1 MEILG
6 YDVYNHLEEVIEVK
20 QEDILL
26 LIKEFDRFYHCPFIQ
41 LKRKNQMDDDLWE
54 MTIVWDKQ
62 SAEEISNDIYYLIKG
77 VRTVTLE
84 SMPSE
89 FKHNIHNYIEDLGD
103 GKGIKVYDW
112 EDEDGY
118 YRFFLYID
126 PKIEILLDTIKAVQ
140 DFNIQDFMIGMLLGY
155 SNPEM
160 GDYIKSISDI
170 SKNGVK
176 NTLSEKL
183 NHMLDTSKKLNQ
195 LIDASH
201 EAQKEKAKESL
212 KTLVM
217 NMNPGLTTLDNKAE
231 YSPLIRIKDNT
242 VVDE

>member
-1 MEILG
+1 MKILE

-20 QEDILL
+20 KQDILP
-26 LIKEFDRFYHCPFIQ
+26 LIESFESFYHVPFIQ
-41 LKRKNQMDDDLWE
+41 FRKPDQMDDDKWE
-54 MTIVWDKQ
+54 MFIVWDKQ

-103 GKGIKVYDW
+103 GKDIKVYDW

-126 PKIEILLDTIKAVQ
+126 PKIKILLDTIKAVQ
-140 DFNIQDFMIGMLLGY
+140 NFNTQDFMIGMLLGY
-155 SNPEM
+155 SNSEM
-160 GDYIKSISDI
+160 GDYIQMISEADKKAMI
-170 SKNGVK
+170 NRFYKVNELMEASKEADK
-176 NTLSEKL
+176 EK
-183 NHMLDTSKKLNQ
+183 SKKELV
-195 LIDASH
+195 
-201 EAQKEKAKESL
+201 
-212 KTLVM
+212 TLVK
-217 NMNPGLTTLDNKAE
+217 NMNPGLTTLDSNDT
-231 YSPLIRIKDNT
+231 YSPLTHIKDNT